1 MKRAAALLLVGGL
14 LVAGILLAQAPRE
27 RKPKPTTIT
36 GEVVD
41 CFCYVTMGKEKG
53 SGPGHKQ
60 CAEMCAKGG
69 LPLGI
74 ATDTGEIYVAFK
86 EHKLANADLMPY
98 IAQKVT
104 VTGVVHRHRG
114 FNVIEVQKVE
124 AAK

>member
-1 MKRAAALLLVGGL
+1 MKRFVALVLVVGVMALG
-14 LVAGILLAQAPRE
+14 VLLAQQ
-27 RKPKPTTIT
+27 RKPPKTMTIT

-53 SGPGHKQ
+53 SGAGHKQ
-60 CAEMCAKGG
+60 CAEMCAKNG

-74 ATDTGEIYVAFK
+74 ADERGTVYVAFQK
-86 EHKLANADLMPY
+86 HKLANDLLAPC

-104 VTGVVHRHRG
+104 VTGVVHLHAG
-114 FNVIEVQKVE
+114 FNVIEVEKVK